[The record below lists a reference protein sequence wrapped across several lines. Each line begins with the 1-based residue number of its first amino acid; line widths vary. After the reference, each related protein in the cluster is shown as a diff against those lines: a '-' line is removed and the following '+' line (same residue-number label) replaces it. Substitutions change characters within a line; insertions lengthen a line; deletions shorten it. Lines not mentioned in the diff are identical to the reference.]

1 MINDISIK
9 NFKSVVDVSL
19 PLGRFNLLI
28 GANGC
33 GKSNILEGIALG
45 AAAGL
50 NKLDYEYFAN
60 RGIRVV
66 DSKMMMPAFEDI
78 KNEEEIEITILNS
91 KHQKTQYFIHYNEEL
106 KPPKWE
112 DDSMNLSQ
120 FFSITKANLPKEEK
134 DISNLQKLINQ
145 IDNLQKERGDEILL
159 SVRLRKKG
167 NEINIIPDNDD
178 LNKFLIYSLEETKL
192 RKADDSNRTYPL
204 GRHGEGLFAYLKELA
219 QRQNAMDLFNEIKDN
234 LKVLDWFDD
243 MQVPS
248 GQLSSEFNL
257 KLKDSYLA
265 ETLNVFDQRSTNEG
279 FLYLLFYFTLVI
291 SDETPRFF
299 AIENID
305 TAFNPKLCRE
315 VIKRLVKLAK
325 KHDKQIIATT
335 HNPAILDG
343 LDLRD
348 DEQKLMVV
356 QRSTDGY
363 TKVRTLKKEEV
374 VNSDLSLSQLWLRG
388 FIGGLPNNF

>member
-1 MINDISIK
+1 MISNVLIK
-9 NFKSVVDVSL
+9 NYKSVVDVSL

-33 GKSNILEGIALG
+33 GKSNILEAIAMG
-45 AAAGL
+45 AAASSD
-50 NKLDYEYFAN
+50 KLDYEYFAN

-66 DSKMMMPAFEDI
+66 EPRFMLPAFEDI
-78 KNEEEIEITILNS
+78 EAEVISIALRNENNNVATFDIR
-91 KHQKTQYFIHYNEEL
+91 YNKDL
-106 KPPKWE
+106 KPAQWQ
-112 DDSMNLSQ
+112 DDSVSADRFVTHVVENPPKQSPLINEMVDLLQKMKLDSSSNIRLKPTHDKV
-120 FFSITKANLPKEEK
+120 SIMTVDQ
-134 DISNLQKLINQ
+134 DISRFI
-145 IDNLQKERGDEILL
+145 
-159 SVRLRKKG
+159 
-167 NEINIIPDNDD
+167 
-178 LNKFLIYSLEETKL
+178 IYSPEESKL
-192 RKADDSNRTYPL
+192 REPNNSNRLYPM

-219 QRQNAMDLFNEIKDN
+219 QNSESIGIFNEIKDN
-234 LKVLDWFDD
+234 LKILDWFDD

-248 GQLSSEFNL
+248 GQLSMEFDL
-257 KLKDSYLA
+257 KLKDNYLA
-265 ETLNVFDQRSTNEG
+265 ETINTFDQRSTNEG

-315 VIKRLVKLAK
+315 VIKRLNALAK
-325 KHDKQIIATT
+325 KHQKQIIATT

-343 LDLRD
+343 LDLSD

-356 QRSTDGY
+356 QRSIDGY
-363 TKVRTLKKEEV
+363 TKVRTLKNKDI
-374 VNSDLSLSQLWLRG
+374 VNSDLPLSQLWLRG

>member
-1 MINDISIK
+1 MISNISIK
-9 NFKSVVDVSL
+9 NFKSVVDVSI

-33 GKSNILEGIALG
+33 GKSNILEGIAIG
-45 AAAGL
+45 AAASSD
-50 NKLDYEYFAN
+50 KLDYEYFAN

-66 DSKMMMPAFEDI
+66 EPRFMFPAFDGVDSGMITIRVRGGADDYLTLNIFYNEKQKPAYWETDSVNINWFIKYLKDKMFKDKSRSHEILDLINKLEDSKHHLSKDLRLKQPENNQSEIMPVDPD
-78 KNEEEIEITILNS
+78 L
-91 KHQKTQYFIHYNEEL
+91 TQY
-106 KPPKWE
+106 
-112 DDSMNLSQ
+112 
-120 FFSITKANLPKEEK
+120 
-134 DISNLQKLINQ
+134 
-145 IDNLQKERGDEILL
+145 
-159 SVRLRKKG
+159 
-167 NEINIIPDNDD
+167 
-178 LNKFLIYSLEETKL
+178 LIYSLEESKL
-192 RKADDSNRTYPL
+192 RQADNSNRTYPL

-219 QRQNAMDLFNEIKDN
+219 QRQDALDIFNEIKDN
-234 LKVLDWFDD
+234 LKILDWFDD
-243 MQVPS
+243 IQVPS

-257 KLKDSYLA
+257 KLTDSYLA
-265 ETLNVFDQRSTNEG
+265 ETINVFDQRSTNEG

-315 VIKRLVKLAK
+315 VIKRLVALAK
-325 KHDKQIIATT
+325 KHGKQIIATT

-343 LDLRD
+343 LDLND

-356 QRSTDGY
+356 QRSIDGY
-363 TKVRTLKKEEV
+363 TKVRTLRKDET

>member
-1 MINDISIK
+1 MISDITIK

-66 DSKMMMPAFEDI
+66 DPKMMMPAFEVI
-78 KNEEEIEITILNS
+78 KNEEIEITILNS
-91 KHQKTQYFIHYNEEL
+91 KHQQTQYFIHYNEES

-112 DDSMNLSQ
+112 DDSMNLSH
-120 FFSITKANLPKEEK
+120 FFSITKNDLPKAEK
-134 DISNLQKLINQ
+134 DIRNLQKLINQ
-145 IDNLQKERGDEILL
+145 IAHLQKERGDDILL
-159 SVRLRKKG
+159 SVRLRKNG
-167 NEINIIPDNDD
+167 NEINIIPDNDE
-178 LNKFLIYSLEETKL
+178 LNKFIIYSPEETKL
-192 RKADDSNRTYPL
+192 RQADNSNRTYPL

-219 QRQNAMDLFNEIKDN
+219 QRPDSNTIFEEIKEH
-234 LKVLDWFDD
+234 LKILDWFDD
-243 MQVPS
+243 LEVPT
-248 GQLSSEFNL
+248 GQLSMEFNL
-257 KLKDSYLA
+257 KLKDSYLTD
-265 ETLNVFDQRSTNEG
+265 TLNTFDQRSTNEG
-279 FLYLLFYFTLVI
+279 FLYLLFYLTLII

-315 VIKRLVKLAK
+315 VTRRLIELAR
-325 KHDKQIIATT
+325 KHNKQIIATT
-335 HNPAILDG
+335 HNPAVLDG
-343 LDLRD
+343 INLYED
-348 DEQKLMVV
+348 DVRLLVV
-356 QRSTDGY
+356 RRTIDGY
-363 TKVRTLKKEEV
+363 TKTNRVTLKGEMTMP
-374 VNSDLSLSQLWLRG
+374 LSEAWQKG
-388 FIGGLPNNF
+388 FIGGLPDNF

>member
-1 MINDISIK
+1 MISNLSIK
-9 NFKSVVDVSL
+9 NFKSIVDVGL

-219 QRQNAMDLFNEIKDN
+219 QRPNAMNIFNEIKDN

-265 ETLNVFDQRSTNEG
+265 EALNVFDQRSTNEG

-315 VIKRLVKLAK
+315 VIKRLVALAK

>member
-1 MINDISIK
+1 MISDISIK
-9 NFKSVVDVSL
+9 NFKSVVDVNL

-45 AAAGL
+45 AAASAD
-50 NKLDYEYFAN
+50 KLDYEYFAN

-66 DSKMMMPAFEDI
+66 EPRFMISAFEDADN
-78 KNEEEIEITILNS
+78 KTITINVNGEEKYSPTFNILYNSNS
-91 KHQKTQYFIHYNEEL
+91 K
-106 KPPKWE
+106 PARWE
-112 DDSMNLSQ
+112 TDS
-120 FFSITKANLPKEEK
+120 K
-134 DISNLQKLINQ
+134 DINMVLNDIIHLIPQDHPQTEDVLKLIKQ
-145 IDNLQKERGDEILL
+145 IEQSEKNIPNFI
-159 SVRLRKKG
+159 RLKQANK
-167 NEINIIPDNDD
+167 NHAELMAVNPD
-178 LNKFLIYSLEETKL
+178 LRQFLIYSLEESKL
-192 RKADDSNRTYPL
+192 RQADNSNRTYPL

-219 QRQNAMDLFNEIKDN
+219 QRPESTAFFDEIKEN
-234 LKVLDWFDD
+234 LKILDWFDD
-243 MQVPS
+243 MEVPS
-248 GQLSSEFNL
+248 GQLSMEFNL
-257 KLKDSYLA
+257 KLKDVFLSD
-265 ETLNVFDQRSTNEG
+265 TINTFDQRSTNEG

-315 VIKRLVKLAK
+315 VVKRLVVLAK

-343 LDLRD
+343 LDLDD

-356 QRSTDGY
+356 QRSIDGY

>member
-1 MINDISIK
+1 MISDITIK

-66 DSKMMMPAFEDI
+66 DPKMMMPAFEVI
-78 KNEEEIEITILNS
+78 KNEEIEITILNS
-91 KHQKTQYFIHYNEEL
+91 KHQQTQYFIHYNEES

-112 DDSMNLSQ
+112 DDSMNLSH
-120 FFSITKANLPKEEK
+120 FFSITKNDFPKAEK
-134 DISNLQKLINQ
+134 DIRNLQKLINQ
-145 IDNLQKERGDEILL
+145 IAHLQKERGDDILL
-159 SVRLRKKG
+159 SVRLRKNG
-167 NEINIIPDNDD
+167 NEINIIPDNDE
-178 LNKFLIYSLEETKL
+178 LNKFIIYSPEETKL
-192 RKADDSNRTYPL
+192 RQADNSNRTYPL

-219 QRQNAMDLFNEIKDN
+219 QRPDSNQMFEEIKEH
-234 LKVLDWFDD
+234 LKILDWFDD
-243 MQVPS
+243 LEVPT
-248 GQLSSEFNL
+248 GQLSMEFNL
-257 KLKDSYLA
+257 KLKDSYLTD
-265 ETLNVFDQRSTNEG
+265 TLNTFDQRSTNEG
-279 FLYLLFYFTLVI
+279 FLYLLFYLTLII

-315 VIKRLVKLAK
+315 VTRRLIELAR
-325 KHDKQIIATT
+325 KHNKQIIATT
-335 HNPAILDG
+335 HNPAVLDG
-343 LDLRD
+343 INLYED
-348 DEQKLMVV
+348 DVRLLVV
-356 QRSTDGY
+356 RRTIDGY
-363 TKVRTLKKEEV
+363 TKTNRVTLKGEMTMP
-374 VNSDLSLSQLWLRG
+374 LSEAWQKG
-388 FIGGLPNNF
+388 FIGGLPDNF